1 MKRIKKV
8 EAHLEEYGMG
18 VLLIGITVI
27 LTLQIVMRVLKLS
40 LSWPEELARYLYIW
54 TVLLSIGY
62 TVRNKTIL
70 RVDLLLNLLPRSL
83 SHLTEALIQLLSA
96 AFYAFM
102 SYYAVFVM
110 LKVKTSG
117 QTSPALELPMY
128 LIYIIIPVG
137 FTLASLRSIQQLYWG
152 LTGKTP
158 EFSPAQHEVLE

>member
-8 EAHLEEYGMG
+8 EAHLEEYSMG
-18 VLLIGITVI
+18 VLLIGITII
-27 LTLQIVMRVLKLS
+27 LTLQIFMRMLKLS

-62 TVRNKTIL
+62 TIRNKTIL
-70 RVDLLLNLLPRSL
+70 RVDLLLNLLPRFL
-83 SHLTEALIQLLSA
+83 RRLTESFIQLLSA

-102 SYYAVFVM
+102 FYYAIFVM
-110 LKVKTSG
+110 LKVKISG

-128 LIYIIIPVG
+128 LIYLIIPVG
-137 FTLASLRSIQQLYWG
+137 FALASLRSIQQLYWD

-158 EFSPAQHEVLE
+158 EINPAQQEVLE